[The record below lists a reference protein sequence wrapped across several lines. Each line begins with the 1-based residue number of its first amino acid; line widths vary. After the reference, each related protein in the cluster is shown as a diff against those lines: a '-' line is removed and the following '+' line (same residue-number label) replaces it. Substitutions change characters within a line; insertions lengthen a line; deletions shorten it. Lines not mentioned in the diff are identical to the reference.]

1 MTQVIHARPASGPMF
16 SLPVLIFSTAVLG
29 PVLKSFYDGFFHGPY
44 QYKRCLKGEK
54 KLRDELSE
62 DQVDHMVEDSFP
74 ASDPPSSY

>member
-1 MTQVIHARPASGPMF
+1 MTQVAHARPNSGPMF

-54 KLRDELSE
+54 KLRDDLSE
-62 DQVDHMVEDSFP
+62 EQVDHMVEDSFP